1 MVISSLVR
9 NIVTPIQLLS
19 EGLRVVAK
27 YVTFP
32 DVMGKICRI
41 RPLALSKIV
50 TKTTK
55 TTQMTF
61 ALTGAEVRHV

>member
-1 MVISSLVR
+1 M
-9 NIVTPIQLLS
+9 
-19 EGLRVVAK
+19 VAK